1 MRFHNGFSNIF
12 VSFLGCCHTYIYVC
26 IIDIVLY
33 MCGHGIHSDMHGL
46 MLGLDDPFCSGTL
59 LIVISSIA
67 GESILTY
74 VQLFLRKPDFLASN
88 RIVKF

>member
-1 MRFHNGFSNIF
+1 MVLAIFLFHFW
-12 VSFLGCCHTYIYVC
+12 VAVTYVYFC
-26 IIDIVLY
+26 IIDIVFY

-74 VQLFLRKPDFLASN
+74 VQLFLRKPDFSVSN
-88 RIVKF
+88 SFVKF